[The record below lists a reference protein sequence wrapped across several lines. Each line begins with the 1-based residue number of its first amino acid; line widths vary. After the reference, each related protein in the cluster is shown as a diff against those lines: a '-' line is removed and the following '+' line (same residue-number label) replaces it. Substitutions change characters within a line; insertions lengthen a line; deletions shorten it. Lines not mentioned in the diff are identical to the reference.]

1 MSEFKSLSYNDANTG
16 LFTFAQ
22 IHQLMKIEFA
32 RARRYHL
39 PLAFAV
45 LTVDRLSD
53 IARNF
58 GYKARDLVI
67 ERFQQVL
74 VKETR
79 CCDFIGRFSDD
90 RILLLLPHT
99 DSDAA
104 RVLANRL
111 RRVVASQE
119 FEFEGKAFRVTMS
132 AGISQFRDANT
143 LFFDTV
149 RDAANRAAD
158 RASAIGDNVAV
169 ADASPAGPA

>member
-1 MSEFKSLSYNDANTG
+1 
-16 LFTFAQ
+16 
-22 IHQLMKIEFA
+22 
-32 RARRYHL
+32 
-39 PLAFAV
+39 
-45 LTVDRLSD
+45 
-53 IARNF
+53 
-58 GYKARDLVI
+58 
-67 ERFQQVL
+67 
-74 VKETR
+74 
-79 CCDFIGRFSDD
+79 
-90 RILLLLPHT
+90 LLPHT

-132 AGISQFRDANT
+132 AGISQFRDGNT

-169 ADASPAGPA
+169 VEASSAGPA